1 MTGKRMRKSYKSYL
15 KQRKALEK
23 KNIALADKMTY
34 KEYKEIYKDF
44 KDAGESTNNFARTMA
59 RDDMRVTR
67 SQAKEIFT
75 KMDKDIKTEFNIQST
90 KQLRANPNIHMI
102 ITMMFDNGLID
113 DRDEFEK
120 SLGY

>member
-15 KQRKALEK
+15 KQRKELEK

-75 KMDKDIKTEFNIQST
+75 RMDQDIKTEFDIQST
-90 KQLRANPNIHMI
+90 KQLRGNPNIHMI

>member
-34 KEYKEIYKDF
+34 KEYKEIYKYA
-44 KDAGESTNNFARTMA
+44 KEAGESTNNFARTMA